1 MALIWDIETN
11 RSMEVDEFL
20 GHVQETVDLGDV
32 DSLASC
38 VEAFRALANNRDFV
52 LEAFHKELKEFWS
65 GERRN
70 EYQPQSI
77 QIANTPDFFVRA
89 NIWLPIAKG
98 ARTEV
103 FQKRLYSY
111 DLPHDHNFNFL
122 TVGYFGEGYTTDI
135 YEYDFRQCLGF
146 MNETANC
153 THLGRYQLH
162 PGRVMLYRAGKDI
175 HIQYSPEDVSLSLNL
190 MGRTVAVNWDQQYIF
205 DVANDRLIGGAG
217 DLVSNRLYLVEAAE
231 YIGNEET
238 VGILG
243 DLVTGYACDKTKA
256 RAIQS
261 LERLSPSE
269 GERAKAKVSPHVRKL
284 ASLPLI
290 TGNYA
295 RSYSGA

>member
-1 MALIWDIETN
+1 MALIWDLETD

-20 GHVQETVDLGDV
+20 SQVQDAVDPTDV
-32 DSLASC
+32 ESLASC
-38 VEAFRALANNRDFV
+38 AEALRALANNRTFV

-70 EYQPQSI
+70 AYQPQSI

-89 NIWLPIAKG
+89 NIWLPIEKG
-98 ARTEV
+98 TRTEV

-111 DLPHDHNFNFL
+111 DLPHDHNFSFL

-135 YEYDFRQCLGF
+135 YEYDFKLCLGF
-146 MNETANC
+146 MNETAHC
-153 THLGRYQLH
+153 THLGQYQLH

-175 HIQYSPEDVSLSLNL
+175 HIQYAPQDVSVSLNL
-190 MGRTVAVNWDQQYIF
+190 MGRTVDVNWDQQYIF
-205 DVANDRLIGGAG
+205 DLTRDRLIGGAG

-231 YIGNEET
+231 FIGDEET

-243 DLVTGYACDKTKA
+243 DLVASYACDKTKA

-261 LERLSPSE
+261 LDRLSLPESE
-269 GERAKAKVSPHVRKL
+269 RARAKASPQVRKL
-284 ASLPLI
+284 AGLPLI